1 MYKYIYIHIIKYT
14 IIGAGP
20 TGSKTYILGING
32 YNIDL
37 IEQSSQLGGI

>member
-1 MYKYIYIHIIKYT
+1 MKYT

-20 TGSKTYILGING
+20 TGLSLAYILGING

-37 IEQSSQLGGI
+37 IEQSSQLGGS